1 MKTRQMTPLST
12 FSALFVTFIFIFEN
26 GQDSFSYGLPFGLF
40 WSLKCLNFEYK
51 LPIWIPHHIFLEI
64 RHPEVTKNP
73 YVLPPPPPPP
83 PKGCQKKVSPNGL
96 IPVCRGAYISY
107 IKINPPLSEN
117 YLNP

>member
-1 MKTRQMTPLST
+1 METRQMTPFLST

-26 GQDSFSYGLPFGLF
+26 GQDSFFYGLPFGLF
-40 WSLKCLNFEYK
+40 WSLKCLNFEHK
-51 LPIWIPHHIFLEI
+51 LPIWIPYHIFLES

-73 YVLPPPPPPP
+73 YVLP

-107 IKINPPLSEN
+107 FKINPPLSEN
-117 YLNP
+117 CLNP